1 MHIENPSLLVAAI
14 ALIVVGFWLTR
25 WGMRLNADQAIK
37 DATIDEAVKTLEG
50 REKAVAAG
58 KRKVAG
64 YSARNS
70 ASQVIGIS
78 GFLML
83 MAGLLAA
90 AFAIFGT

>member
-1 MHIENPSLLVAAI
+1 MNVQNPSMLVAAL
-14 ALIVVGFWLTR
+14 ALIVVGLWLTR
-25 WGMRLNADQAIK
+25 WGMRLNADRAIK
-37 DATIDEAVKTLEG
+37 DVTIDEAVKTLEG
-50 REKAVAAG
+50 REKEVAAG

-70 ASQVIGIS
+70 ASQVIGIG

-90 AFAIFGT
+90 AFAVFGT